1 METVGVPEGIQ
12 QELLVATLVLIMTDM
27 VERVEEVP
35 QLVELEV
42 TLHSEVVGLA
52 PEVLVLLPVV
62 PAVHLYMVVQ
72 LAEVAEVFNSPVV
85 IKELA
90 EQEVMQVHLLPV
102 AVELQA
108 QLMVVLVEQVLQEE
122 LARMSIVAMAE
133 VAVVVPITKM
143 LEQEEQ
149 EEDRVEV
156 EVAVVDRRIQTL
168 VEQVGLEVKV
178 KLESGQLQVELGL
191 IWQRCTS
198 LLI

>member
-35 QLVELEV
+35 QLVALEV

-108 QLMVVLVEQVLQEE
+108 QLMV
-122 LARMSIVAMAE
+122 
-133 VAVVVPITKM
+133 AVVVQVTKM

>member
-1 METVGVPEGIQ
+1 
-12 QELLVATLVLIMTDM
+12 
-27 VERVEEVP
+27 
-35 QLVELEV
+35 
-42 TLHSEVVGLA
+42 
-52 PEVLVLLPVV
+52 
-62 PAVHLYMVVQ
+62 
-72 LAEVAEVFNSPVV
+72 
-85 IKELA
+85 
-90 EQEVMQVHLLPV
+90 MQVHLLPV

>member
-35 QLVELEV
+35 QLVALEV

-108 QLMVVLVEQVLQEE
+108 QLMEVV
-122 LARMSIVAMAE
+122 
-133 VAVVVPITKM
+133 
-143 LEQEEQ
+143 
-149 EEDRVEV
+149 
-156 EVAVVDRRIQTL
+156 VAVVDRRIQTL

-191 IWQRCTS
+191 IWQGCTS